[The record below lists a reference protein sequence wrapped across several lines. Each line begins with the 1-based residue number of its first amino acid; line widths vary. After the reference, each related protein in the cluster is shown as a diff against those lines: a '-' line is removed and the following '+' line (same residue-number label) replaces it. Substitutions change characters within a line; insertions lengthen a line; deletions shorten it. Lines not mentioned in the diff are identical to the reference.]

1 VHYLVKYAPILP
13 IEAELLTTR
22 QREIFHLIV
31 VGLSNKEI
39 ARKLGIGE
47 GTVKIHVAKLFDK
60 LGVRHRS
67 AVDLAGAMLGLR
79 PSVTVL
85 VGGRT
90 MSQLILSCA
99 KTGRAFN
106 SGFRADRDDLR
117 FVLPK
122 WTAQFLCGV
131 CRRIH

>member
-1 VHYLVKYAPILP
+1 MHYLVRYAPIPP

-67 AVDLAGAMLGLR
+67 AVALAGAKLWLR
-79 PSVTVL
+79 SSVTVFGP
-85 VGGRT
+85 GGG
-90 MSQLILSCA
+90 QGA
-99 KTGRAFN
+99 N
-106 SGFRADRDDLR
+106 
-117 FVLPK
+117 
-122 WTAQFLCGV
+122 
-131 CRRIH
+131 